1 MKDFVHLHVHT
12 EYSLLDGASSIKE
25 LVSKAKDLGQKA
37 IAITDHGNMYGVVDF
52 YSACK
57 NAGIKGIIGCEVYVA
72 PNSLY
77 EKESRVREYS
87 HLVLLAKND
96 VGYHNLMKLDY
107 DNCRT
112 RSSADFS
119 QSVRTEQKKPA
130 ELLAE
135 FYREQNGQALL
146 PQQAAFAEELIEK
159 IWDTP

>member
-96 VGYHNLMKLDY
+96 VGYHNLMKLNSIAFIDGFYYKPRIDY
-107 DNCRT
+107 DLLEKYKEGLICL
-112 RSSADFS
+112 SACIAGDIPS
-119 QSVRTEQKKPA
+119 M
-130 ELLAE
+130 
-135 FYREQNGQALL
+135 
-146 PQQAAFAEELIEK
+146 
-159 IWDTP
+159 